1 MASAAIIQEI
11 IVWEKGEDEEEVV
24 VRWPDCHECIKVKH
38 VESLPWWV
46 LQW

>member
-24 VRWPDCHECIKVKH
+24 VRFDCHECIKVKH